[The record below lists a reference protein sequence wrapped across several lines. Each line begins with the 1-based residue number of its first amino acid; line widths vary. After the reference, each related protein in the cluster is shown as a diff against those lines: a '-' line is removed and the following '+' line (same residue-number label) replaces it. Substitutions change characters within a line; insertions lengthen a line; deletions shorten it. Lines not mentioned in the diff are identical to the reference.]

1 MSLPAGLATAL
12 NAVTEILNQRLRQLG
27 QGEPTLDDKAHA
39 EDLAVAL
46 EELNVVSEEL
56 NAQLR
61 NVNEERAR
69 STYFFDAAPY
79 AFLITDTAGHITDAN
94 RAAVAFLGVLP
105 HRLAGKPLI
114 SFIAP
119 KQRGELREKL
129 AALVD
134 RKEDAWCDWDLR
146 VAPRDGEDVL
156 VRVHVRLMP
165 YGSRGAS
172 IFWIVR
178 ARDSA

>member
-12 NAVTEILNQRLRQLG
+12 NAVTEILGQRLRQLG
-27 QGEPTLDDKAHA
+27 QGEPTLDEKAHA

-56 NAQLR
+56 NSQLR
-61 NVNEERAR
+61 NVDEERER
-69 STYFFDAAPY
+69 SAYFFDAAPY
-79 AFLITDTAGHITDAN
+79 PFVITDTSGHVTDAN

-114 SFIAP
+114 AFIAP
-119 KQRGELREKL
+119 NQRAALREKL
-129 AALVD
+129 TALLEK
-134 RKEDAWCDWDLR
+134 KEDAWSECDL
-146 VAPRDGEDVL
+146 VVTPREGDHVPSRAH
-156 VRVHVRLMP
+156 VRVMP

-172 IFWIVR
+172 IFWILR
-178 ARDSA
+178 ARDT